1 VDPGGNQAHFS
12 RISEAREIPLMQQEA
27 MRGARRP
34 RQIVGVG
41 ADDIALRVDPP
52 GGSSGRA
59 GVIDLGKAPAAEQ
72 ISMRPR
78 AVSKIAD
85 DRAIRV
91 NADSSCG
98 RRSGSVE
105 RNESVRGLDGRAQE
119 HSTESDPNSDPQHLS
134 LLKMDWTGPSALGVV
149 ESPTYI
155 ARTDG

>member
-1 VDPGGNQAHFS
+1 GGVA
-12 RISEAREIPLMQQEA
+12 
-27 MRGARRP
+27 
-34 RQIVGVG
+34 
-41 ADDIALRVDPP
+41 ADVALRVAPVGGVAGGGGESDVGNPP
-52 GGSSGRA
+52 A
-59 GVIDLGKAPAAEQ
+59 GEQ

-134 LLKMDWTGPSALGVV
+134 LLKMDWTGPSALGVA

-155 ARTDG
+155 ARTDGKNRHRIRNIFLVDF